1 MAGYHTIVEDILPA
15 SLRRAEGEIRAGLED
30 AIGRGTL
37 TAADATAIFSRVE
50 FGHSVEEA
58 ARAADLVIECVPD
71 EMESKLEIFVL
82 LDKICRPGV
91 ILVANTSTISVTE
104 LAGVTYRAAQ
114 CVGMRFQQPVR
125 EMKSLVVV
133 PGQFTDRITLAAA
146 QEMGRRMGLAV
157 AIATDLPVSAGA
169 T

>member
-1 MAGYHTIVEDILPA
+1 VEDILPG
-15 SLRRAEGEIRAGLED
+15 SLRRAEGEIRAGLEG
-30 AIGRGTL
+30 AVGRGAL
-37 TAADATAIFSRVE
+37 SPKEAATILSRVE
-50 FGHSVEEA
+50 FGHSVEDA

-91 ILVANTSTISVTE
+91 VLVANTHSISVTE

-114 CVGMRFQQPVR
+114 CVGMRFVQPVR
-125 EMKSLVVV
+125 EMKSLEIV
-133 PGQFTDRITLAAA
+133 PGQFTGSDTLAAV
-146 QEMGRRMGLAV
+146 QEVGRRMELAV
-157 AIATDLPVSAGA
+157 QIVKDLPVSAGA